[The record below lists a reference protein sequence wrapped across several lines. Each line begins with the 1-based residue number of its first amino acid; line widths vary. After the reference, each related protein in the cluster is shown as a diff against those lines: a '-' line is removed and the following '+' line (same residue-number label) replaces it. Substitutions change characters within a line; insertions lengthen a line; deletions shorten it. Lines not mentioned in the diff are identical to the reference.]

1 MIADYFN
8 LAVKNL
14 LKRKLRSWLT
24 MAGIFISI
32 ATVFILISLSL
43 GLQGAVKEQ
52 FSQLGTDKFFIFP
65 NIMMMT
71 GPGSTATSS
80 GGFTI
85 ADADVV
91 EKVSGVKRLT
101 YFAIANAEIEYKD
114 VKKYIQVAS
123 IPGDDG
129 AMFESVDQYKP
140 EEGTF
145 DLKNSAG
152 KIVLGNAFK
161 TGKVFGK
168 EVKVGDKITLNGNE
182 FKVQGILKS
191 FGNPSDDKMAYIEF
205 KDFQYVFKSGDRIDE
220 IFVQVE
226 STADIVEVAKKAEKA
241 LLKHRDLKKE
251 NKDFNIQTPEEL
263 LASFST
269 ILNIITGFL
278 LGIAAISL
286 LVGGIG
292 IANTMYASTI
302 ERTKEIGTMKA
313 VGAKNSDILSIF
325 LIESGLLGLSGGIV
339 GVLIGTIISK
349 TIEFIANTKLG
360 VGMLQA
366 ATPWYLFIGCLA
378 FAFIAGA
385 VSGIWPAYKASKLNT
400 VDALRYE

>member
-1 MIADYFN
+1 MILDYFN

-14 LKRKLRSWLT
+14 RKRKLRSWLT

-43 GLQGAVKEQ
+43 GLQDAVKEQ
-52 FSQLGTDKFFIFP
+52 FSQLGTDKFFVFP
-65 NIMMMT
+65 NVMMMT
-71 GPGSTATSS
+71 GPGSSATSS

-91 EKVSGVKRLT
+91 EKVQGVKRLT
-101 YFAIANAEIEYKD
+101 YFAIANAEIEFRD
-114 VKKYIQVAS
+114 TKKYIQVAS
-123 IPGDDG
+123 IPGEDAD
-129 AMFESVDQYKP
+129 MFESVDQYKP
-140 EEGTF
+140 EDGF
-145 DLKNSAG
+145 FNLKNSHG

-168 EVKVGDKITLNGNE
+168 EVKVGDKVTLNGVE
-182 FKVQGILKS
+182 FKVQGILKTM
-191 FGNPSDDKMAYIEF
+191 GNPSDDKMAYIEF
-205 KDFQYVFKSGDRIDE
+205 KDFQEVFKSGDRIDE
-220 IFVQVE
+220 IFVQVDAN
-226 STADIVEVAKKAEKA
+226 TDIKEVADRAERA
-241 LLKHRDLKKE
+241 LLKHRDLKEE
-251 NKDFNIQTPEEL
+251 NKDFSISTPEEL
-263 LASFST
+263 LASFGT

-292 IANTMYASTI
+292 IANTMYASTL

-313 VGAKNSDILSIF
+313 VGAKNKDILLIF
-325 LIESGLLGLSGGIV
+325 LIESGLLGLAGGIV
-339 GVLIGTIISK
+339 GVLLGIGISK
-349 TIEFIANTKLG
+349 TIESIANNQLG

-366 ATPWYLFIGCLA
+366 ASPWYLFAGCLI
-378 FAFIAGA
+378 FAFIVGA
-385 VSGIWPAYKASKLNT
+385 LSGIWPAYKASKLNT